1 MLPLARAVATE
12 SPVESIDSGGG
23 GGGSVRIRGGAT
35 LAARRG
41 VIIAAEGP
49 AAAHLLGKRLESEPS
64 AEAEGVG
71 TCCLYFTC
79 APGPFDPLHEPLL
92 PPDELSK
99 PIAGQTG
106 CSLLLQTI
114 HLLSE
119 STWCSHLPYRQ
130 CGGQLTR
137 MHHGLAA
144 LCPGIYSRRASC
156 NSQCRSHG
164 FRLNLLGSAP
174 CAHDL
179 P

>member
-1 MLPLARAVATE
+1 M
-12 SPVESIDSGGG
+12 ESIDSGGRG
-23 GGGSVRIRGGAT
+23 GGTVRIRGGAT

-64 AEAEGVG
+64 SEAEGVG

-79 APGPFDPLHEPLL
+79 APGPHDFLLEPPL

-114 HLLSE
+114 HLLTE
-119 STWCSHLPYRQ
+119 STRFVHLCDIFSVAVSSP
-130 CGGQLTR
+130 
-137 MHHGLAA
+137 
-144 LCPGIYSRRASC
+144 
-156 NSQCRSHG
+156 
-164 FRLNLLGSAP
+164 
-174 CAHDL
+174 
-179 P
+179 